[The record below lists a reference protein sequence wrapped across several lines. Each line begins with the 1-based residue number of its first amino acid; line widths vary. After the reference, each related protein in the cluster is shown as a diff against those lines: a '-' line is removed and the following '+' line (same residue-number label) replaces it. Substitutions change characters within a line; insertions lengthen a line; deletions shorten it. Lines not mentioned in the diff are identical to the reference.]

1 MSRVCQITG
10 KKVVSG
16 NNVSH
21 SHKKTRRKWYPN
33 LLNKKFYLES
43 EKRWIT
49 LKVSASGLRLINKI
63 GLENALKRASENG
76 HLSKY

>member
-10 KKVVSG
+10 KSVMSG

-33 LLNKKFYLES
+33 LLNKKFYLEQ
-43 EKRWIT
+43 ENRWIT
-49 LKVSASGLRLINKI
+49 LKISANGLRLINKI
-63 GLENALKRASENG
+63 GLENALSRAVKNG

>member
-10 KKVVSG
+10 KRVMSG

-33 LLNKKFYLES
+33 LLNKKFYLEQ
-43 EKRWIT
+43 EDRWIR
-49 LKVSASGLRLINKI
+49 LKISASGLRLINKI
-63 GLENALKRASENG
+63 GLEKALNRAVKNG